1 MLYTNTT
8 PKDLEE
14 LAQAMKQSKN
24 IREYQRL
31 HIIQL
36 SSKGKTVPELADLFN
51 RGEATIRDY
60 IKRYNQGGLNRL
72 KRQSSCGA
80 PVQIPF
86 NQTQWEALLYQSP
99 SQLELLNTAARHWNQ
114 EFIVTYLHCYHG
126 ITVTRQAVAANLKRH
141 GIRLNRGRLKVTSP
155 DPLYTVKREQ
165 LDTLKKKPNW
175 AV

>member
-1 MLYTNTT
+1 
-8 PKDLEE
+8 
-14 LAQAMKQSKN
+14 MKRSKN
-24 IREYQRL
+24 IKEYQRL

-36 SSKGKTVPELADLFN
+36 SSNGKTVPELADFFN
-51 RGEATIRDY
+51 RGEATIHDD
-60 IKRYNQGGLNRL
+60 IKRYNQGGLKRL
-72 KRQSSCGA
+72 KRQSSGGA
-80 PVQIPF
+80 PVPIPF

-114 EFIVTYLHCYHG
+114 ESIVTYLHRYHG
-126 ITVTRQAVAANLKRH
+126 ITVTRPAVAANWKRH
-141 GIRLNRGRLKVTSP
+141 GIRLKRGRLKVTSP